1 MKTLPVWESLSYDGS
16 VYFNPDPSKGQVAG
30 QLKFQYGD
38 TAIYYTMEKTGYE
51 SNSNDMRKF
60 RANFT
65 YSYFPRETHSIRYF
79 PSLVKYLDPNRPSVS
94 EEKGSREWVRMRLGE
109 TYLLAAEAAGRKGDF
124 DKAAEYINVI
134 RKRAAWSEGEQKD
147 QQIWLFEGGT
157 NDTGSTY
164 DALKV
169 SPADLQGDFIEFIL
183 NERGRELLGETNR
196 WEDLVRCELLYD
208 WVKKYNPDAIYI
220 KPYHKLR
227 PIPQKHIDRLNPV
240 GELSEEQNE
249 GYY

>member
-1 MKTLPVWESLSYDGS
+1 M
-16 VYFNPDPSKGQVAG
+16 
-30 QLKFQYGD
+30 
-38 TAIYYTMEKTGYE
+38 
-51 SNSNDMRKF
+51 
-60 RANFT
+60 
-65 YSYFPRETHSIRYF
+65 
-79 PSLVKYLDPNRPSVS
+79 KYLDPSRSSVS

-134 RKRAAWSEGEQKD
+134 RKRAAWAEGEQKD
-147 QQIWLFEGGT
+147 QQIWLFEGGV
-157 NDTGSTY
+157 NDTKSTY

>member
-1 MKTLPVWESLSYDGS
+1 MA
-16 VYFNPDPSKGQVAG
+16 Q
-30 QLKFQYGD
+30 
-38 TAIYYTMEKTGYE
+38 
-51 SNSNDMRKF
+51 
-60 RANFT
+60 
-65 YSYFPRETHSIRYF
+65 
-79 PSLVKYLDPNRPSVS
+79 
-94 EEKGSREWVRMRLGE
+94 
-109 TYLLAAEAAGRKGDF
+109 
-124 DKAAEYINVI
+124 
-134 RKRAAWSEGEQKD
+134 
-147 QQIWLFEGGT
+147 
-157 NDTGSTY
+157 
-164 DALKV
+164 V

>member
-1 MKTLPVWESLSYDGS
+1 MTGVQTCALPIL
-16 VYFNPDPSKGQVAG
+16 
-30 QLKFQYGD
+30 
-38 TAIYYTMEKTGYE
+38 
-51 SNSNDMRKF
+51 F
-60 RANFT
+60 RC
-65 YSYFPRETHSIRYF
+65 
-79 PSLVKYLDPNRPSVS
+79 
-94 EEKGSREWVRMRLGE
+94 
-109 TYLLAAEAAGRKGDF
+109 
-124 DKAAEYINVI
+124 
-134 RKRAAWSEGEQKD
+134 
-147 QQIWLFEGGT
+147 
-157 NDTGSTY
+157 
-164 DALKV
+164 
-169 SPADLQGDFIEFIL
+169 DFIEFIL